1 MNRIFCTCLAFL
13 LTLIFNFGNNSSRAY
28 SETPIIPMEKDAETY
43 EAKIV
48 DVPPAD
54 DPRWVLVPKEEMAN
68 HIQLLVDHQ
77 NSNYERIRTW
87 SGSYYRIHRNDCTST
102 SGQSSSTAY
111 ALLEDLFTFACNVA
125 EDKSFLRC
133 ERLCEQYYDK
143 RGAETEPD
151 NINFMS
157 NVCGVL
163 TKDQFIMYEFDTDQ
177 IRGELEGV
185 MPGRI
190 GKVCVSMPA
199 EEQGFVTRIGTLFDP
214 RFFFYTVL
222 DDKYKVW
229 SNLERAFAPW
239 LRGES
244 TEELRQRAFDR
255 LSVWRGDF
263 EGVVW
268 YRVVYFE
275 EDGTLRDEYVFNSAC
290 NFNMVFA
297 SECDY
302 GVPFVKWAARFTFVN
317 DVYIPEEYL
326 IILDKGEYFRYFK
339 LIDSV
344 INEKISDD
352 QFTLKA
358 MGLDDDVVVL
368 DNSTSTSYKYDNG
381 RLKPIAKYGA
391 TETSRFGSFWS
402 SPLRIASAVWG
413 LALISYAVA
422 RRFRRRAANQSKEN

>member
-1 MNRIFCTCLAFL
+1 
-13 LTLIFNFGNNSSRAY
+13 
-28 SETPIIPMEKDAETY
+28 
-43 EAKIV
+43 
-48 DVPPAD
+48 
-54 DPRWVLVPKEEMAN
+54 
-68 HIQLLVDHQ
+68 
-77 NSNYERIRTW
+77 
-87 SGSYYRIHRNDCTST
+87 
-102 SGQSSSTAY
+102 
-111 ALLEDLFTFACNVA
+111 
-125 EDKSFLRC
+125 
-133 ERLCEQYYDK
+133 
-143 RGAETEPD
+143 
-151 NINFMS
+151 
-157 NVCGVL
+157 
-163 TKDQFIMYEFDTDQ
+163 
-177 IRGELEGV
+177 
-185 MPGRI
+185 
-190 GKVCVSMPA
+190 
-199 EEQGFVTRIGTLFDP
+199 
-214 RFFFYTVL
+214 
-222 DDKYKVW
+222 
-229 SNLERAFAPW
+229 
-239 LRGES
+239 
-244 TEELRQRAFDR
+244 
-255 LSVWRGDF
+255 
-263 EGVVW
+263 
-268 YRVVYFE
+268 
-275 EDGTLRDEYVFNSAC
+275 
-290 NFNMVFA
+290 MVFA

>member
-1 MNRIFCTCLAFL
+1 MKRAICFCLAFL
-13 LTLIFNFGNNSSRAY
+13 LTLIFNFGNYSSRAY

-163 TKDQFIMYEFDTDQ
+163 TKDQFIMYKFDTDQ

-199 EEQGFVTRIGTLFDP
+199 EEQGFLLLELGRSLTRGSFLFLILAGT
-214 RFFFYTVL
+214 RFGIISKGRLPLGFEAKALKNY
-222 DDKYKVW
+222 
-229 SNLERAFAPW
+229 SSER
-239 LRGES
+239 
-244 TEELRQRAFDR
+244 
-255 LSVWRGDF
+255 
-263 EGVVW
+263 
-268 YRVVYFE
+268 
-275 EDGTLRDEYVFNSAC
+275 
-290 NFNMVFA
+290 
-297 SECDY
+297 
-302 GVPFVKWAARFTFVN
+302 
-317 DVYIPEEYL
+317 
-326 IILDKGEYFRYFK
+326 
-339 LIDSV
+339 LID
-344 INEKISDD
+344 
-352 QFTLKA
+352 F
-358 MGLDDDVVVL
+358 
-368 DNSTSTSYKYDNG
+368 
-381 RLKPIAKYGA
+381 PFGA
-391 TETSRFGSFWS
+391 EILRAS
-402 SPLRIASAVWG
+402 SGIASSILKKTERFATNMC
-413 LALISYAVA
+413 LTARATLIWSLPPNAITA
-422 RRFRRRAANQSKEN
+422 FHS